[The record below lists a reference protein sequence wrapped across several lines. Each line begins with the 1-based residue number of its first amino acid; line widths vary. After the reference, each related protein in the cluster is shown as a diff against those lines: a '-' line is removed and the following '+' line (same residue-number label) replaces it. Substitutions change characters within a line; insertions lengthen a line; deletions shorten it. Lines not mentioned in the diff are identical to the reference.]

1 MEKNLNAS
9 VVKFNKGKIPSRS
22 RVNIYDHDLLL
33 EEEDDSMIVQ
43 NDLSELDDLV
53 QIYGEMDEIL

>member
-33 EEEDDSMIVQ
+33 EEEDD
-43 NDLSELDDLV
+43 
-53 QIYGEMDEIL
+53 GEMDEIL